1 MANRKSNKIPIIA
14 SLLLVSAVG
23 GSVLGAYVL
32 TTPIAQH
39 VPPALRRA
47 TKVAAKEPDNEMRVV
62 PHASASGG
70 TKFDTAAIKF
80 PPGVDHRVYLV
91 NDFLG
96 QLHGKGLGNPDAKAI
111 GIDVRDG
118 TAYLDFNRAF
128 DQSTGTSDEGT
139 ILNGILLVLGQY
151 PDIDNVQ
158 FEVEGKPMESL
169 GNVDLTTPQPVL
181 RPGQAQELSTSG
193 MNP

>member
-14 SLLLVSAVG
+14 SLLLVSVVG
-23 GSVLGAYVL
+23 GSVMGAYVL
-32 TTPIAQH
+32 TTPQAQH
-39 VPPALRRA
+39 VPPALRR
-47 TKVAAKEPDNEMRVV
+47 VAKADAKEPRDHERRVV
-62 PHASASGG
+62 PHISNKGG
-70 TKFDTAAIKF
+70 TNFATADIKF

-96 QLHGKGLGNPDAKAI
+96 QLYGKGLGNPDAKAI

-128 DQSTGTSDEGT
+128 DQSTGTMDEGT
-139 ILNGILLVLGQY
+139 ILNGILLALGQY
-151 PDIDNVQ
+151 TDIDQVQ

-169 GNVDLTTPQPVL
+169 GNIDLTVPQPVL
-181 RPGQAQELSTSG
+181 RPGQAPVSTSG
-193 MNP
+193 MAP

>member
-1 MANRKSNKIPIIA
+1 MASRKSNKIPIIA
-14 SLLLVSAVG
+14 SLLLVSLVG
-23 GSVLGAYVL
+23 GSVMGAYVL
-32 TTPIAQH
+32 TTPVAQH
-39 VPPALRRA
+39 VPPALRRVTTA
-47 TKVAAKEPDNEMRVV
+47 TAKEPSGEERRVV

-70 TKFDTAAIKF
+70 TKFETADIKF

-128 DQSTGTSDEGT
+128 DESTGSNDEGT
-139 ILNGILLVLGQY
+139 ILNGILLALGQY
-151 PDIDNVQ
+151 PDINQVQ

-181 RPGQAQELSTSG
+181 RPGEAPAGTSN
-193 MNP
+193 MAP